1 LLLEENRKTKDTG
14 PEHIIGRFVF
24 IQCSAKEHRMHVT
37 IDSSSNVTVIH
48 IVGDFLSD
56 TDQATFRHRI
66 RGLVEKGA
74 RLFLVDLGDVN
85 YMNSCGLG
93 SLVCAFTTAKKA
105 GGDVQFARAGS
116 HVKDLLATTR
126 LDKVF
131 TVHPSMDE
139 ALAQLTSTK
148 QTVAVEG
155 KIS

>member
-1 LLLEENRKTKDTG
+1 
-14 PEHIIGRFVF
+14 
-24 IQCSAKEHRMHVT
+24 MHVT
-37 IDSSSNVTVIH
+37 IDSSSNVTILH

-74 RLFLVDLGDVN
+74 KLFLVDLGEVH

-116 HVKDLLATTR
+116 HIKDLLATTR

-131 TVHPSMDE
+131 TVHPSIED
-139 ALAQLTSTK
+139 ALAHLTSAK
-148 QTVAVEG
+148 QPVTL
-155 KIS
+155 